1 MILTVA
7 ERLVLLNSLPA
18 NGDLTTIRIVRKL
31 REDLSFS
38 EDEHKDLQFKTEET
52 RVTWNPEAGTRI
64 KKEVP
69 VGEKALDVIKQSLQD
84 LDRKKQLS
92 EAHLPIWEKFVEV
105 ARPN

>member
-38 EDEHKDLQFKTEET
+38 EEEHKDLQFKTEDN
-52 RVTWNPEAGTRI
+52 RMMWNAEAGVKI
-64 KKEVP
+64 EKEVA
-69 VGEKALDVIKQSLQD
+69 VGEKALDVIKESLKD

-92 EAHLPIWEKFVEV
+92 EAHLPVWEKFVEV